1 MEDKL
6 EQFTRT
12 QMLIG
17 REGLECL
24 QQSKV
29 MIFGVGGV
37 GSFTVEALARAG
49 VGSLVLVDFDTVE
62 ATNINRQLP
71 ALHSTIG
78 KYKVEVLAER
88 IYDINPLAKA
98 ITYKEKVSRE
108 NVRAF
113 FRENPSYVID
123 AIDMISGKLAIIE
136 TALQLKIPIIS
147 AMGAGNR
154 LDPSKIKIG
163 DISETAGSGCSLARV
178 MRRELKKKG
187 ITQGVSVVYSTEQ
200 ITRCVD
206 NPVSRIPGSISFVPS
221 VAGLFLA
228 AKVVKD
234 LLKQTEQ

>member
-1 MEDKL
+1 L
-6 EQFTRT
+6 EQFSRT

-17 REGLECL
+17 EDGLERL
-24 QQSKV
+24 RQSKV

-49 VGSLVLVDFDTVE
+49 VGSLVLVDFDLVDV
-62 ATNINRQLP
+62 TNINRQLP

-78 KYKVEVLAER
+78 KYKVEILRER
-88 IYDINPLAKA
+88 IHDINPRAKV
-98 ITYKEKVSRE
+98 ITYKEKVSAE
-108 NVRAF
+108 NVRDIF
-113 FRENPSYVID
+113 NENPSYVVD

-154 LDPSKIKIG
+154 LDPSKIEIG

-178 MRRELKKKG
+178 MRRELKKRG
-187 ITQGVSVVYSTEQ
+187 ITQGVLAVFSTEQ
-200 ITRCVD
+200 ITRFNTD
-206 NPVSRIPGSISFVPS
+206 NNTASRTLGSISFVPS

-228 AKVVKD
+228 AKVAND
-234 LLKQTEQ
+234 LLKQT

>member
-1 MEDKL
+1 MDNL

-12 QMLIG
+12 QLLIG
-17 REGLECL
+17 REGLGCL

-49 VGSLVLVDFDTVE
+49 VGTLVLVDFDTVDV
-62 ATNINRQLP
+62 TNINRQLP

-78 KYKVEVLAER
+78 KYKVAILQER
-88 IYDINPLAKA
+88 IHDINSQAKV
-98 ITYKEKVSRE
+98 ITYQEKVSSE

-113 FRENPSYVID
+113 FSENPAYVVD

-136 TALQLKIPIIS
+136 TAWQLKIPIIS

-163 DISETAGSGCSLARV
+163 DLSETVGSGCSLARV

-187 ITQGVSVVYSTEQ
+187 ISQGVSVVYSTEQ
-200 ITRCVD
+200 ITRCAD
-206 NPVSRIPGSISFVPS
+206 NSGSRTLGSISFVPS

-228 AKVVKD
+228 AKVVND
-234 LLKQTEQ
+234 LLKQIEQ